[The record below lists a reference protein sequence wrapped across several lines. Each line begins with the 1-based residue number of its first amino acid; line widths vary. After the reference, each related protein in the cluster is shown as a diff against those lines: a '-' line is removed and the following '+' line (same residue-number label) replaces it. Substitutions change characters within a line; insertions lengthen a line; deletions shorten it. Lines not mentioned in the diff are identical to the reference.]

1 MNETEIVIQMQQGK
15 EEAFDLLFDMY
26 KNKAFRLAYLISGS
40 YTDSEDIIQEAFV
53 TCYVNRKQ
61 LKEPACFS
69 KWLYQIITRSAWRY
83 CRKRKKEQPVEEVFD
98 EFKEDPSEAPCEQ
111 VIRQEEKDR
120 VYEAVCALDRKQKT
134 VVIFYYYQQ
143 LTTREIAD
151 ILAVWKERLNRGYI
165 RPGKNFQRLLKTWD
179 GKRRRK
185 YGRKKTGFSD
195 HGYTC

>member
-1 MNETEIVIQMQQGK
+1 MEETITYSNKVIKEKEFFESYFSLFLQFALKYIPDEETCKDIV
-15 EEAFDLLFDMY
+15 
-26 KNKAFRLAYLISGS
+26 
-40 YTDSEDIIQEAFV
+40 QEAFV

-120 VYEAVCALDRKQKT
+120 VYEAVCALNRKQKT

-151 ILAVWKERLNRGYI
+151 ILGCMEGTVKSRLH
-165 RPGKNFQRLLKTWD
+165 TA
-179 GKRRRK
+179 
-185 YGRKKTGFSD
+185 RKKLSKDLEDMGWQEEEKIWTKKNWIL
-195 HGYTC
+195 

>member
-40 YTDSEDIIQEAFV
+40 YTDSEDIVQEAFV

-69 KWLYQIITRSAWRY
+69 KWLYQIITRSAWRS

-98 EFKEDPSEAPCEQ
+98 EFKEDPSEAPCEL

-151 ILAVWKERLNRGYI
+151 ILGCMEGTVKSRLH
-165 RPGKNFQRLLKTWD
+165 TA
-179 GKRRRK
+179 
-185 YGRKKTGFSD
+185 RKKLSKALEDMGWQEEEKIWTKKNWIL
-195 HGYTC
+195 